1 MKIILDGQIMFSIGI
16 ISKMMM
22 YFLLDVMIGKKE
34 KRVGIALL
42 CVAHFLIYNVGILI
56 VMDRLFG
63 KEQWFQLLM
72 PTCSLFLA
80 TGSVAAFS
88 LLTKNSFFKM
98 LLECVVADAICGVII
113 YIDRE
118 LFSDPLSLFIFA
130 AVVFVVF
137 YVMSR
142 PLLKKCRTLQMGH
155 SWIVGGFLL
164 IALINSWFSNIL
176 YVLEKEKML
185 ANSMQLVSFLQ
196 IVIVLF
202 AVLMECII
210 YYLVLKRKYKMLLRR
225 NEQMESYYRQ
235 AAKHIRDMETGW
247 DFLGGG
253 VARTEV
259 FSLSTMIYQKK
270 EDLRQGMYLNRR
282 KDICRN

>member
-1 MKIILDGQIMFSIGI
+1 
-16 ISKMMM
+16 
-22 YFLLDVMIGKKE
+22 
-34 KRVGIALL
+34 
-42 CVAHFLIYNVGILI
+42 
-56 VMDRLFG
+56 
-63 KEQWFQLLM
+63 
-72 PTCSLFLA
+72 
-80 TGSVAAFS
+80 
-88 LLTKNSFFKM
+88 M

-130 AVVFVVF
+130 AVVFAVF
-137 YVMSR
+137 YVVSR

-210 YYLVLKRKYKMLLRR
+210 YYLVLKENIKCCFGVMSKWKVITVRR
-225 NEQMESYYRQ
+225 QSIFGIWRQ
-235 AAKHIRDMETGW
+235 DGIFR
-247 DFLGGG
+247 G

-259 FSLSTMIYQKK
+259 FH
-270 EDLRQGMYLNRR
+270 
-282 KDICRN
+282 

>member
-1 MKIILDGQIMFSIGI
+1 
-16 ISKMMM
+16 
-22 YFLLDVMIGKKE
+22 
-34 KRVGIALL
+34 
-42 CVAHFLIYNVGILI
+42 
-56 VMDRLFG
+56 
-63 KEQWFQLLM
+63 
-72 PTCSLFLA
+72 
-80 TGSVAAFS
+80 
-88 LLTKNSFFKM
+88 M

-130 AVVFVVF
+130 AVVFAVF
-137 YVMSR
+137 YVVSR

-253 VARTEV
+253 
-259 FSLSTMIYQKK
+259 
-270 EDLRQGMYLNRR
+270 
-282 KDICRN
+282 